1 MIYWHCPDCH
11 KKGVHLKLKPNSE
24 DNWQCKYCGWYFFCH
39 ADEIDRMEKERF
51 KVENPGWS
59 EMS

>member
-1 MIYWHCPDCH
+1 MKYWHCPRLSQEGCS
-11 KKGVHLKLKPNSE
+11 PQTQANSE
-24 DNWQCKYCGWYFFCH
+24 DNWQCKYCGWYFFCQ

-51 KVENPGWS
+51 KVENPGWN